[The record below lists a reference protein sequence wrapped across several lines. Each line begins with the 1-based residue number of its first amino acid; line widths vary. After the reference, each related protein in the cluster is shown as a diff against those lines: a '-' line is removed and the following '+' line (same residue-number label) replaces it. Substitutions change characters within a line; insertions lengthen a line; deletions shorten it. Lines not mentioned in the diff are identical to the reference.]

1 MKKMP
6 AFCLALPET
15 QDGGKSRSIE
25 VYFLSTSI
33 QLFWMIILC
42 LIIIKVPGESLQKII
57 FIVKKKKLFRY
68 YNRILLHLKY
78 FMSL

>member
-57 FIVKKKKLFRY
+57 FIVKKK
-68 YNRILLHLKY
+68 I
-78 FMSL
+78 SLDITTGFSST